1 MRFWLGG
8 LLLVALFLLSTR
20 LQERWTNSVRAERD
34 AAFDRR
40 DLTSNDDEPVWA
52 RVIVGRPSGA
62 EALLSV
68 DESGPR
74 TSAAPSTPPPAAA
87 RSSPAAHER
96 STVAA
101 PPSSPKAVA
110 SSGGKTWIVQ
120 PGQTLSEIVRAHY
133 GSAPVERVR
142 AVARANRLGDAGLVR
157 AGAQIVLP
165 PLAELDAE
173 QR

>member
-20 LQERWTNSVRAERD
+20 LQERWTSTVRAERD

-40 DLTSNDDEPVWA
+40 DLPSNDDEPAWA

-62 EALLSV
+62 DALPAV

-74 TSAAPSTPPPAAA
+74 TSAAASTPPQADA
-87 RSSPAAHER
+87 RSSPAEHVR

-101 PPSSPKAVA
+101 AASSSNAVA
-110 SSGGKTWIVQ
+110 PGGGKTWIVQ
-120 PGQTLSEIVRAHY
+120 PGQTLSEIVRTHY

-165 PLAELDAE
+165 PLAELDTH
-173 QR
+173 RR